1 MVAKAHGTAVL
12 VGQLEVGGRAAG
24 LEHPVMLSG
33 RPTTVQCVP
42 DTPPPA
48 RQAVGIDVVAV
59 GSAIVDVLAE
69 TEDQV
74 LGRLGLV
81 KGTMALVDSASA
93 DRLYRAMGPAVEAS
107 GGSAANTVAGVA
119 SLGGSAAFIG
129 RVRDDQLGAVFAHD
143 LRAAGVRFTT
153 PAATSGPA
161 TARCLIFVTPDGER
175 TMNTHLG
182 AAACLEPEDID
193 AGLIADSRLV
203 YLEGYLWDPPQAKQA
218 LRRTVALAR
227 ETGAEVALTLSDPF
241 CVERHREEFLEL
253 IDSGVGVLFAN
264 AVELTSL
271 FQVGGLDQ
279 ALGLVSSRCS
289 VAAVTRGPA
298 GSVVVAGDQVLAVD
312 AHPVERVVDTTGAGD
327 LYAAGFLL
335 GLARG
340 VALERCAQLG
350 GLAAAEVIG
359 HLGARPLVPLEA
371 LAAEAGLL
379 EPTAGGRRAAGRGP

>member
-1 MVAKAHGTAVL
+1 VGEQREREGLRLGEALVVLGGVEGDPEHVRPRLRQLWGSVTEPLPLPRSARGGGLGIPPQHDPPPGVVAKAHGTAVL
-12 VGQLEVGGRAAG
+12 VGQLEVGGGAAG

-74 LGRLGLV
+74 LGRLGLL

-93 DRLYRAMGPAVEAS
+93 DRREPA
-107 GGSAANTVAGVA
+107 
-119 SLGGSAAFIG
+119 
-129 RVRDDQLGAVFAHD
+129 
-143 LRAAGVRFTT
+143 
-153 PAATSGPA
+153 
-161 TARCLIFVTPDGER
+161 
-175 TMNTHLG
+175 
-182 AAACLEPEDID
+182 DID

-203 YLEGYLWDPPQAKQA
+203 YLVGYLWDPPQAKQA

-279 ALGLVSSRCS
+279 A
-289 VAAVTRGPA
+289 
-298 GSVVVAGDQVLAVD
+298 
-312 AHPVERVVDTTGAGD
+312 
-327 LYAAGFLL
+327 
-335 GLARG
+335 
-340 VALERCAQLG
+340 
-350 GLAAAEVIG
+350 
-359 HLGARPLVPLEA
+359 
-371 LAAEAGLL
+371 
-379 EPTAGGRRAAGRGP
+379 

>member
-12 VGQLEVGGRAAG
+12 VGQLEVGGGAAG

-253 IDSGVGVLFAN
+253 IDSGVVTDVNSDYRPGMPEVRVTPDRDKAAALNIPIQRLAYTLIVATGGQRNGRFTERDKRYDVRLRYKDLDSISTGVTGSVGTAATRRQVYGSRGLPN
-264 AVELTSL
+264 TS
-271 FQVGGLDQ
+271 
-279 ALGLVSSRCS
+279 
-289 VAAVTRGPA
+289 PA
-298 GSVVVAGDQVLAVD
+298 G
-312 AHPVERVVDTTGAGD
+312 PVSTISPS
-327 LYAAGFLL
+327 F
-335 GLARG
+335 
-340 VALERCAQLG
+340 
-350 GLAAAEVIG
+350 I
-359 HLGARPLVPLEA
+359 
-371 LAAEAGLL
+371 
-379 EPTAGGRRAAGRGP
+379 TATR